1 MNRRAQRRS
10 RVWMD
15 FDWWLLLAALGLAG
29 LGVVEI
35 HSAQPGQDFW
45 MRQLAWIGLGLGGMI
60 GLALIDYRRL
70 AEMAWVWYA
79 GAIGLLILVLIAGTE
94 VNGTR
99 AWFRIGGVSIQPS
112 EFAKL
117 ASILA
122 LALYLTKAREERK
135 GRIDPYLTM
144 GQLTRATALILVP
157 MILIVLEPDQGTAIT
172 YLPALAGA
180 VFVAGIRP
188 RWVITGSLLL
198 VLVMAAG
205 WQGRRYFLK
214 PYQLQRI
221 EAILHPERV
230 DPWGFGYHTMQ
241 SNIAVGSGGLWG
253 KGIAQGTQSRLKFLP
268 YPHTDFIASV
278 VAEETG
284 FVGMVIVLGLYLF
297 ILMRAIDHARRARD
311 QLGTILTTGLVC
323 LLGFHIILNIG
334 MVVGLLPIMGIPLP
348 LMSYGGSSMM
358 TTFMALGLIASVR
371 FHRYVN

>member
-10 RVWMD
+10 RVWVD

-45 MRQLAWIGLGLGGMI
+45 MRQLAWIGLGLVGMI

-70 AEMAWVWYA
+70 AEMAWMWYA

-94 VNGTR
+94 VNGAR

-117 ASILA
+117 ASVLA
-122 LALYLTKAREERK
+122 LALYLTKAQEERR

-311 QLGTILTTGLVC
+311 QLGTILTAGLVC
-323 LLGFHIILNIG
+323 LLGFHIIVNIG